1 MIAEK
6 VNHGPALRRGYL
18 LNPEQDRITAAA
30 LDRRQRDLREGE
42 HVFTRRVARSVRR
55 DRIIWAA
62 MTRLAYSET
71 TEFGRVAREMGRIE
85 RNVEALRLEVHAMA
99 FRDGY
104 EFGSTYPRKVA

>member
-18 LNPEQDRITAAA
+18 LSPESDKIATAARA
-30 LDRRQRDLREGE
+30 RRQRDLSEGE
-42 HVFTRRVARSVRR
+42 YVFTRRVARSVRR
-55 DRIIWAA
+55 DRVIWAA
-62 MTRLAYSET
+62 MQRLTHREST
-71 TEFGRVAREMGRIE
+71 GFGWAAREWSRIE

-104 EFGSTYPRKVA
+104 EFGSLYPRRVA